1 MNVKE
6 FRPYLFSG
14 DIRDIVSPP
23 FDTITV
29 EQEKKLRSAKYNITA
44 LSLPEYGNSG
54 ITLQKL
60 INKWI
65 TEGVIYQHDKD
76 IILILK
82 QVFYINKEAITR
94 YGIISLVEIDDMLK
108 AHENTFEKNVLERKK
123 VMKELNGEPEPIFV
137 VVPDNGFDKM
147 IRRYSNNL
155 EKVYE
160 FEEPSGVE
168 NYIYFLDD
176 PDKINKLKETLRN
189 DRGIVADGHHRTQAI
204 IDLKK
209 ESGDIFWNYAM
220 AYITSI
226 YDNGLMIGGVDRLV
240 YRINFEENLP
250 KLRNLFDITVDRAIM
265 DDDEIRVYS
274 KGIFYRLVAKQ
285 FAIDETFGSGPL
297 ISTEIINKILFRD
310 GMGLNNNDIETKVG
324 YIYNTT
330 DAINAVDMHECDFAV
345 IVPPWKKDVF
355 LKMVLE
361 GSVFPQKSTY
371 FYPKIPS
378 GIAIYL
384 KPS

>member
-6 FRPYLFSG
+6 FKPYLFSG
-14 DIRDIVSPP
+14 DIKDIVSPP

-44 LSLPEYGNSG
+44 LSLPEQRNSG
-54 ITLQKL
+54 IPLQKL
-60 INKWI
+60 VKKWI
-65 TEGVIYQHDKD
+65 GDGIIYQYDKD

-82 QVFYINKEAITR
+82 QEFYINKEAITR
-94 YGIISLVEIDDMLK
+94 YGIISLVEIDEMLK
-108 AHENTFEKNVLERKK
+108 AHENTFEKHVLERKE
-123 VMKELNGEPEPIFV
+123 VMRELNGEPEPIFV
-137 VVPDNGFDKM
+137 VVPDNGLDKM

-160 FEEPSGVE
+160 FEEPSGVK
-168 NYIYFLDD
+168 NYIYFLEDS
-176 PDKINKLKETLRN
+176 DKIEKLKEAVRN

-204 IDLKK
+204 KDLKK
-209 ESGDIFWNYAM
+209 ETGDAFWNYAL

-226 YDNGLMIGGVDRLV
+226 YNNGLMIGGVDRLV
-240 YRINFEENLP
+240 YRVNFEEHLP
-250 KLRNLFDITVDRAIM
+250 KLKNLFDVTVDRAM
-265 DDDEIRVYS
+265 VDDDEIRVYS
-274 KGIFYRLVAKQ
+274 NGIFYRLAPKKFVSEN
-285 FAIDETFGSGPL
+285 FFGSGPL
-297 ISTEIINKILFRD
+297 ISTEIINKILFMD
-310 GMGLNNNDIETKVG
+310 GMGFSTSDIELRVG

-361 GSVFPQKSTY
+361 GLTFPQKSTY

-378 GIAIYL
+378 GIAIYM